1 MIYIYFMKT
10 KLIRFFALASL
21 VFFFNGCTPDEVETT
36 QDQFKPLII
45 RVTLADPIV
54 QSNELNFES
63 NVLNVGG
70 SFVNELSL
78 DGSVPN
84 QVGQNTIEVNTTAV
98 ANSPIYLGIVYVH
111 MIGWDGVDGIYQ
123 CNTVNLQIIYD
134 GQTVFNE
141 SKQMGSDDGTCGDGL
156 EWDLNVTLP

>member
-1 MIYIYFMKT
+1 MKT
-10 KLIRFFALASL
+10 KLILFLALAFVMLS
-21 VFFFNGCTPDEVETT
+21 FNGCTPDEVITA

-45 RVTLADPIV
+45 RVSIANPIV
-54 QSNELNFES
+54 QSSELNSQYDGLF
-63 NVLNVGG
+63 VQG
-70 SFVNELSL
+70 SYISQTL

-98 ANSPIYLGIVYVH
+98 SNTPLYLYINYMH
-111 MIGWDGVDGIYQ
+111 MIGWDDIDGIFQ

-141 SKQMGSDDGTCGDGL
+141 SKQMGSEDSTCGDGI
-156 EWDLNVTLP
+156 EWEVNYTLP